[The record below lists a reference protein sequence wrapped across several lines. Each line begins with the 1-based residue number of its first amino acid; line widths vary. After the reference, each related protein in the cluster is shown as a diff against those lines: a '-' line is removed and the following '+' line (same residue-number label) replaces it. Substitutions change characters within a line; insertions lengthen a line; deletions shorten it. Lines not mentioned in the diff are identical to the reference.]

1 MVMRVTTYTG
11 QAAIDYAQAHNLPLS
26 RYRDITGPAK
36 DGLTVEQAQEIAQ
49 RDVNLIYLTVVEGR
63 DDGR

>member
-1 MVMRVTTYTG
+1 MKVSTYTG
-11 QAAIDYAQAHNLPLS
+11 QAAIDYAQEHNLTLS

-63 DDGR
+63 EE